1 MPGRPMNMSENYD
14 YVIVGAGSA
23 GAVMASRLSENPS
36 VRVALLEA
44 GEHTGGFW
52 SALPLGVGKLLND
65 ESRTWHLKTEA
76 EEATANIGRNWV
88 SGRCLGGSSAVNGL
102 VCVRGHPSRYDEWGR
117 RTAGWSFG
125 ECLPYFKKLE
135 NWRDGTGEDRG
146 KSGPI
151 HMRFVAQDDLCD
163 RFLKACAELGYKLT
177 ADYNDNQATGASY
190 IQVNCHD
197 AWRCGTAEGYLS
209 PARKRANL
217 TVITGCVA
225 QAIAFDGTRA
235 KAIRAIRNGRE
246 ISVNADREVILC
258 AGAVRSPQL
267 LQLSGIGPA
276 EQLAELGIPVLQD
289 NRHVG
294 AHLQDHLM
302 VSICLQTPYQRT
314 INRMLR
320 NRAMMVREFLDLVGR
335 GRGLFSDASVKATLF
350 AASGLRGELPDLR
363 IQIGLISTKERI
375 PKSLAEGLDPDSAFH
390 IGVYNIYPEAV
401 GELRLRT
408 TNASDP
414 PAVRP
419 AYLGHPHDVLA
430 IVRGLRRIRDLT
442 RTAALR
448 PQISHE
454 IRPGAAS
461 ESDQALLE
469 YAQRTGQTC
478 WHPISTCRMAPPG
491 EGVVDGDCRVHG
503 LQSLRVVDASVFPL
517 FVASNTNIP
526 TIMLAEKMAAS
537 IVARR

>member
-1 MPGRPMNMSENYD
+1 MNVSEHYD

-23 GAVMASRLSENPS
+23 GAVLASRLSEDPS
-36 VRVALLEA
+36 VTVALLEA
-44 GEHTGGFW
+44 GEHSGGLW

-65 ESRTWHLKTEA
+65 ASRTWHLKTEP
-76 EEATANIGRNWV
+76 EATTANIQRNWV

-117 RTAGWSFG
+117 WTAGWSYG

-135 NWRDGTGEDRG
+135 TWRDGDHRDRG

-151 HMRFVAQDDLCD
+151 HMRFVEQDDLCD
-163 RFLKACAELGYKLT
+163 RFLQACAELQYPLT
-177 ADYNDNQATGASY
+177 ADYNDDRATGASY
-190 IQVNCHD
+190 IQVNCRD
-197 AWRCGTAEGYLS
+197 AWRCGTAEGYLR
-209 PARKRANL
+209 PARARGNL
-217 TVITGCVA
+217 TVITGCMA
-225 QAIAFDGTRA
+225 QAIAFEGTQA
-235 KAIRAIRNGRE
+235 KAVRATRQGRE
-246 ISVNADREVILC
+246 IRLNAGREVILC

-276 EQLAELGIPVLQD
+276 DQLTRLGIAVLQD

-320 NRAMMVREFLDLVGR
+320 SKAMMAREFLDLLGR
-335 GRGLFSDASVKATLF
+335 GKGLFSDASVKATLF
-350 AASGLRGELPDLR
+350 AASGLRGDLPDLR
-363 IQIGLISTKERI
+363 IQIGLISTRERI
-375 PKSLAEGLDPDSAFH
+375 PKSLAEGLDPGSAFH

-401 GELRLRT
+401 GELQLQT

-414 PAVRP
+414 PRVRP
-419 AYLGHPHDVLA
+419 AYLGHPHDAEA
-430 IVRGLRRIRDLT
+430 ILRGLRRIRDLT
-442 RTAALR
+442 RTSALGS
-448 PQISHE
+448 QISSE
-454 IRPGAAS
+454 IRPGAATD
-461 ESDQALLE
+461 SDDALLE

-491 EGVVDGDCRVHG
+491 EGVVDADCRVHG
-503 LQSLRVVDASVFPL
+503 VRSLRIVDASVFPL

-537 IVARR
+537 IRARPA